1 MKTIDQIYMST
12 NEISFFSIQH
22 QVVYTSAYRIFK
34 DNIFFGIGP
43 KMFREKCKEEK
54 YQVLTDLDHSINGC
68 QTHPHNTY
76 IQLLSETGI
85 LALSQFCF
93 IYLHILFYFN

>member
-1 MKTIDQIYMST
+1 MST

-43 KMFREKCKEEK
+43 KMFREKCKRRK
-54 YQVLTDLDHSINGC
+54 ISG
-68 QTHPHNTY
+68 
-76 IQLLSETGI
+76 
-85 LALSQFCF
+85 
-93 IYLHILFYFN
+93 FNRFRSFN